1 MELTT
6 LIARSLAN
14 SLTPAAIEAVSPGLV
29 TLRNG
34 IAVILS
40 NEAVSGILSRL
51 SGVKKLIWFGAP
63 PADTTFF

>member
-51 SGVKKLIWFGAP
+51 SG
-63 PADTTFF
+63 